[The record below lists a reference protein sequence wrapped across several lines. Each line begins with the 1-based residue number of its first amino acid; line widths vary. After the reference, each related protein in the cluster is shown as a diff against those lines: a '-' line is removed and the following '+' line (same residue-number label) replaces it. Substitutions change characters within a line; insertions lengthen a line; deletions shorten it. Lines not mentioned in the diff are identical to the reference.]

1 MGKISRQAKTEG
13 TPSKSR
19 RGFNFIDVL
28 LILFILLVIVAA
40 VNIVSPMSV
49 FDRFKTDSERTI
61 EYTVEIIGV
70 DGEFIDKIKEQDVA
84 VDAISKYTLGTVEA
98 VDYNTQ
104 YSELKY
110 DEAANA
116 GVLAVYPEKY
126 NVLVTVK
133 ATGSYV
139 QGEGFSINGRR
150 IAVGEKLSIRFPDF
164 VCEGYCI
171 SLSADE

>member
-1 MGKISRQAKTEG
+1 M
-13 TPSKSR
+13 
-19 RGFNFIDVL
+19 
-28 LILFILLVIVAA
+28 
-40 VNIVSPMSV
+40 
-49 FDRFKTDSERTI
+49 
-61 EYTVEIIGV
+61 EIIGV

>member
-1 MGKISRQAKTEG
+1 MGKISRQAQTEG

-70 DGEFIDKIKEQDVA
+70 DGEFIDKIKEEYADKKILAFSHGFFARVMQAELEGVTYRE
-84 VDAISKYTLGTVEA
+84 VTLLDNCE
-98 VDYNTQ
+98 
-104 YSELKY
+104 
-110 DEAANA
+110 
-116 GVLAVYPEKY
+116 
-126 NVLVTVK
+126 
-133 ATGSYV
+133 
-139 QGEGFSINGRR
+139 
-150 IAVGEKLSIRFPDF
+150 IRKFD
-164 VCEGYCI
+164 I
-171 SLSADE
+171 

>member
-1 MGKISRQAKTEG
+1 MGRISRRAQTEG
-13 TPSKSR
+13 RPRKTR

-28 LILFILLVIVAA
+28 LILFVLLVIVTAI
-40 VNIVSPMSV
+40 NIVSPMSV
-49 FDRFKTDSERTI
+49 FDRFKTDEERTI

-70 DGEFIDKIKEQDVA
+70 DGEFIDKIKENDVA
-84 VDAISKYTLGTVEA
+84 VDAVSKHMLGTVEI

-110 DEAANA
+110 DEEANA

-126 NVLVTVK
+126 NVQITIK
-133 ATGSYV
+133 AVGSYTA
-139 QGEGFSINGRR
+139 GEGFMINNKR
-150 IAVGEKLSIRFPDF
+150 IAVGEKLSIRFPNF
-164 VCEGYCI
+164 ACEGYCI

>member
-1 MGKISRQAKTEG
+1 MGRISRRAQTEG
-13 TPSKSR
+13 EPRKTR

-28 LILFILLVIVAA
+28 LIQFVLLVIVTAI
-40 VNIVSPMSV
+40 NIVSPMSV
-49 FDRFKTDSERTI
+49 FDRFKADEECTI

-70 DGEFIDKIKEQDVA
+70 DGEFIDKIKENDVA
-84 VDAISKYTLGTVEA
+84 VDAVSKHTLGMVEI

-110 DEAANA
+110 DEEANA

-126 NVLVTVK
+126 NVHVTIK
-133 ATGSYV
+133 AVGSYTA
-139 QGEGFSINGRR
+139 GEGFKINNKR

-164 VCEGYCI
+164 MCEGYCI